1 MDLAVCLFIL
11 NVFIER
17 CLGAFNGE
25 ATLMDHIL
33 SGYNPAARPRINAT
47 ESVMVDVGFYLT
59 RLDHTDLRNN
69 KMITTGWMVVRW
81 HDDFLRWN
89 ATDFNNI
96 SKIIVPTAKVWKPDL
111 ALDNSADDLYT
122 SIYNSAFQVVIY
134 SNGSMMWEPGGSF
147 STVCYFD
154 IRSYPFDH
162 QTCEIIFTSW
172 HYTLDMLNLS
182 CSGNVNKDTF
192 WRNGEWEIEH
202 TKLIRREWS
211 SGGNT
216 LEDIYPEIVIQIH
229 MRRKILYYIINIVLP
244 CFFMSLLVL
253 MVFHLPPDAGEK
265 VSLGVTVLL
274 AFSVFQLMIAE
285 SVPSTSD
292 ATPMLEIYLLFFMA
306 ESTFS
311 VAVSVIVLNL
321 HLRTEYKPPPN
332 WLRKLVLHW
341 MAKML
346 FMNVSEA
353 NKVVPENKDSAHSK
367 DFASSS
373 MPEVHVDRKE
383 SKIISNFHTCH
394 THEPHPHELH
404 THEPHP
410 HELHTHDQH
419 IHEAHSNELH
429 IHEPHQHEQHLHE
442 PHHHEQHLHE
452 LHTHELHP
460 PTINIGESHSADSGM
475 KDHSSSHF
483 HTVHSPVS
491 TKVHFDDHSNMSPQ
505 LEKSAL
511 RVMKSLANLDHVPKN
526 QSRIEFM
533 KLIKDTYRDL
543 CQQRADDE
551 LDQLFENEWKRIARV
566 VDRFFFLITSMF
578 IVISSIAIFA
588 VIPYGHSD

>member
-1 MDLAVCLFIL
+1 
-11 NVFIER
+11 
-17 CLGAFNGE
+17 
-25 ATLMDHIL
+25 
-33 SGYNPAARPRINAT
+33 
-47 ESVMVDVGFYLT
+47 
-59 RLDHTDLRNN
+59 
-69 KMITTGWMVVRW
+69 
-81 HDDFLRWN
+81 
-89 ATDFNNI
+89 
-96 SKIIVPTAKVWKPDL
+96 
-111 ALDNSADDLYT
+111 
-122 SIYNSAFQVVIY
+122 
-134 SNGSMMWEPGGSF
+134 
-147 STVCYFD
+147 
-154 IRSYPFDH
+154 
-162 QTCEIIFTSW
+162 
-172 HYTLDMLNLS
+172 
-182 CSGNVNKDTF
+182 
-192 WRNGEWEIEH
+192 
-202 TKLIRREWS
+202 
-211 SGGNT
+211 
-216 LEDIYPEIVIQIH
+216 
-229 MRRKILYYIINIVLP
+229 
-244 CFFMSLLVL
+244 
-253 MVFHLPPDAGEK
+253 
-265 VSLGVTVLL
+265 
-274 AFSVFQLMIAE
+274 
-285 SVPSTSD
+285 
-292 ATPMLEIYLLFFMA
+292 MA

-367 DFASSS
+367 DLASSS

-383 SKIISNFHTCH
+383 SKIISNFHTF
-394 THEPHPHELH
+394 H

-429 IHEPHQHEQHLHE
+429 IYEPHQHEQHLHE
-442 PHHHEQHLHE
+442 PHQHEQHLHE
-452 LHTHELHP
+452 LHTHELQP

-491 TKVHFDDHSNMSPQ
+491 TKVHFDDHSNMSPH

>member
-1 MDLAVCLFIL
+1 MASPSICNE
-11 NVFIER
+11 NVEIENSRYENDNHIDYTR
-17 CLGAFNGE
+17 CRSQPSEVTFSAFNGE
-25 ATLMDHIL
+25 ATVMDQVL
-33 SGYNPAARPRINAT
+33 SGYNPAARPRSNAA
-47 ESVMVDVGFYLT
+47 ESVIVDVGFYLT
-59 RLDHTDLRNN
+59 RLDHT
-69 KMITTGWMVVRW
+69 RW
-81 HDDFLRWN
+81 NDDFLRWN
-89 ATDFNNI
+89 PIDYNNI
-96 SKIIVPTAKVWKPDL
+96 SKLIVPTAKVWKPDL

-172 HYTLDMLNLS
+172 HYTLDMLNLT

-192 WRNGEWEIEH
+192 WRNGEWEIEY
-202 TKLIRREWS
+202 TKLLRREWS
-211 SGGNT
+211 AGGNT

-311 VAVSVIVLNL
+311 VAVSVLVLNL
-321 HLRTEYKPPPN
+321 HLRTEYKPPPD

-346 FMNVSEA
+346 FMNVSET
-353 NKVVPENKDSAHSK
+353 NKVVPENKDSAYSK

-373 MPEVHVDRKE
+373 IPEVHIDRKE
-383 SKIISNFHTCH
+383 SKIISNFRTDH
-394 THEPHPHELH
+394 THDPHPHELH
-404 THEPHP
+404 THEVHSHDFHP
-410 HELHTHDQH
+410 HELH
-419 IHEAHSNELH
+419 
-429 IHEPHQHEQHLHE
+429 
-442 PHHHEQHLHE
+442 
-452 LHTHELHP
+452 P
-460 PTINIGESHSADSGM
+460 PSTIPPNINIEESHSSDFGE
-475 KDHSSSHF
+475 KEHSSSHF
-483 HTVHSPVS
+483 HAVHSPVS
-491 TKVHFDDHSNMSPQ
+491 TKVHFDDHSNISPQ
-505 LEKSAL
+505 IEKSAL
-511 RVMKSLANLDHVPKN
+511 KVMKSLANLNHVPKN

-533 KLIKDTYRDL
+533 NLIKDTYRDL

-551 LDQLFENEWKRIARV
+551 LELLFENEWKRIARV
-566 VDRFFFLITSMF
+566 VDRFFFLITSTF

-588 VIPYGHSD
+588 VIPYGHTD